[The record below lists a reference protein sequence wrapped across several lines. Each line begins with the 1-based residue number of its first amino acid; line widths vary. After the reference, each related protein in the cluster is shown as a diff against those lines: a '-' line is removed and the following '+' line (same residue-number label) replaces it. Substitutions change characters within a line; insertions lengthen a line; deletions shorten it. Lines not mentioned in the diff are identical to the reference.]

1 MTGIRPSLIAA
12 SRRRVSF
19 DPDAAD
25 YFARIVAA
33 GSTISEPNKAAVNAF
48 VAGCKADGI
57 WSAIKA
63 SCLLAGPDTL
73 AGALVP
79 LVGPAPTNFNFVA
92 GDYNRVTG
100 LKGDG
105 STKYLDSNRNNNAD
119 PQNNHHISSF
129 ISEIDTGSGNPV
141 MIGTGSLSGN
151 GRSMIGYARSTGGL
165 YFCRSR
171 SDPSHDSPLFIQST
185 GFVGLSRNNS
195 STINVRNPAESN
207 SVALISDAF
216 LSSSI
221 FVFARNMDP
230 KWNGRL
236 SFYSIGE
243 SLDLAK
249 LDARITTYMASI
261 T

>member
-1 MTGIRPSLIAA
+1 MFLARAIAA
-12 SRRRVSF
+12 SRRRF
-19 DPDAAD
+19 DLGAAD

-33 GSTISEPNKAAVNAF
+33 GSSISEPNKAAVNAF
-48 VAGCKADGI
+48 VTGCKADGI

-100 LKGDG
+100 LKGNG
-105 STKYLDSNRNNNAD
+105 SNKRLNSNRANNAD
-119 PQNNHHISSF
+119 PQNNRHIFTRVTDIGTSTAFKQVVGTATNGSGDVCDVLGLFLPNNQVSTRCRTTPGSSITLTSLETGSFAINRISSNVYTMIF
-129 ISEIDTGSGNPV
+129 GGVSYNIFLNSETP
-141 MIGTGSLSGN
+141 T
-151 GRSMIGYARSTGGL
+151 
-165 YFCRSR
+165 
-171 SDPSHDSPLFIQST
+171 SD
-185 GFVGLSRNNS
+185 
-195 STINVRNPAESN
+195 NV
-207 SVALISDAF
+207 
-216 LSSSI
+216 SI
-221 FVFARNMDP
+221 FDRSKSLPSNQAFD
-230 KWNGRL
+230 GRL

-261 T
+261 S